1 MSLIK
6 TTLDMPFLRKGAPFL
21 LTFEVESADGT
32 IVVPSSGLTLTCP
45 VKATTTGSTLASAT
59 ITRVNDTTVTISMTS
74 GQVDTVCA
82 GLNFTQKGGIFS
94 ATCVMEIT
102 FAYTSPAQTT
112 VVIVEPD
119 VVQ

>member
-6 TTLDMPFLRKGAPFL
+6 TTLDMPFLRKGTPFL
-21 LTFEVESADGT
+21 LTFEVESSDGST
-32 IVVPSSGLTLTCP
+32 VVPSSGVTLSCP
-45 VKATTTGSTLASAT
+45 VKATTTGPTLASAT
-59 ITRVNDTTVTISMTS
+59 ITRVNDTTVTISMTDV
-74 GQVDTVCA
+74 QVNAVCA
-82 GLNFTQKGGIFS
+82 GLVFSQKGGVFS

-112 VVIVEPD
+112 VVIAEPD